1 MRSGSQIKV
10 SEESILPLPCG
21 NVLRLWRQAVLLLL
35 AGLLVLPP
43 ALADDL
49 EKIAGG
55 RFEAPMAAPTVSA
68 DIDVA
73 PGTPAD
79 APHYHMESVPAYGAS
94 ETSCIQRDDSGR
106 FMGWMDYQHCTFSGR
121 TIATA
126 RWVDDL
132 FGDWYDDQASM
143 LVRAISEVTEVEG
156 DGLNI
161 KFRLRASAALPN
173 AKQRLRLVVT
183 DDSDR
188 DENVA
193 NQDVLSQINK
203 NNNSISA
210 ALRWIPFARA
220 GFKTDF
226 DLGVRG
232 INPPDV
238 FTRMRVRNNWSISRN
253 AIMRLGQTFRYGSD
267 SHGSSITQLDFERVM
282 DENSVARFSSAYQ
295 YQQDDHQNGFSW
307 GHGVSLSHAL
317 GSNKSLSYGV
327 SLNGHT
333 QPNWRGEN
341 YGPWVAFRSS
351 FLRSWLFY
359 ELEPRLTYYRDRDWD
374 SVASIILRLEI
385 QLGKK

>member
-1 MRSGSQIKV
+1 MRSPV
-10 SEESILPLPCG
+10 FLF
-21 NVLRLWRQAVLLLL
+21 L
-35 AGLLVLPP
+35 ATFWAAFPV
-43 ALADDL
+43 AADDL
-49 EKIAGG
+49 EKAAGG
-55 RFEAPMAAPTVSA
+55 KFEAPMAAPTVSA
-68 DIDVA
+68 DSDI
-73 PGTPAD
+73 TPAASAD
-79 APHYHMESVPAYGAS
+79 APHPRVESVPAYGAS
-94 ETSCIQRDDSGR
+94 ETSCIQRDESGR

-143 LVRAISEVTEVEG
+143 LVRAISEVTSVEG
-156 DGLNI
+156 DGLSV
-161 KFRLRASAALPN
+161 KFRVRASAALPN

-183 DDSDR
+183 DDNDR

-193 NQDVLSQINK
+193 NQDVLSQVNK
-203 NNNSISA
+203 NSNTTSA
-210 ALRWIPFARA
+210 ALRWIPFSRA

-226 DLGVRG
+226 DVGIRGV
-232 INPPDV
+232 NPPDV

-253 AIMRLGQTFRYGSD
+253 SIVRLGQTFRYGSD
-267 SHGSSITQLDFERVM
+267 SHGSAITQLDFERVV

-295 YQQDDHQNGFSW
+295 YQQDDHLNGFSW

-359 ELEPRLTYYRDRDWD
+359 ELEPRITYYRDRDWD
-374 SVASIILRLEI
+374 SVTSIVLRLEI